1 MVSAISILALL
12 ALSGH
17 VTTYSDGT
25 KELIFVQTLWRH
37 GDRSPT
43 KTFPTDPFQEDAWTF
58 GGGGWGQLSPAGM
71 KQHLNLG
78 KMLRSR
84 YVGDY
89 QFFPTKYNA
98 KQVTTCSSTSTNSEF
113 QIYVRSTD
121 VNRTIISA
129 MSNLLGQYGQ
139 NDGSSVPDVDY
150 PNITGWPTGYVPI
163 AVHTV
168 DDDTDH
174 LGNMEATCPFREQV
188 WNLAKTSDEVKNFIN
203 SEKVQSMLGNLTKFT
218 GQTVDI
224 DNLWIITNALYIEQ
238 IYYNDTI
245 RTKNTWFTDDL
256 YAQADAIN
264 DQVQLYQNGIFKTVP
279 NVVNG
284 HDVGVLTRKVRGG
297 PILDDM
303 VMHMNIK
310 LDCQGKTTPNCTW
323 INNLKNYVYSAHDTT
338 IYAFFSALLIEEYAV
353 KPNGGY
359 PLYSAAVLLELY
371 IDHADN
377 KPYFK
382 MVYHEQENSGFKD
395 ITMGIQG
402 CPNGTSYCSLDI
414 LRNFA
419 QTIKPDQ
426 PIDQWCYTDLDAKHA
441 GMTTVSL
448 FLIAVILAIQNDFMG
463 LF

>member
-1 MVSAISILALL
+1 MN
-12 ALSGH
+12 
-17 VTTYSDGT
+17 
-25 KELIFVQTLWRH
+25 QLWRH

-58 GGGGWGQLSPAGM
+58 GGGGWGQLSPTGM
-71 KQHLNLG
+71 KQHFKLG
-78 KMLRSR
+78 SMLRDQ
-84 YVGDY
+84 YVKQY
-89 QFFPTKYNA
+89 NFLPNKYNS
-98 KQVTTCSSTSTNSEF
+98 K

-139 NDGSSVPDVDY
+139 NDGSSVVDVDY
-150 PNITGWPTGYVPI
+150 PKVDGWPTGYVPI

-174 LGNMEATCPFREQV
+174 LGNMEATCPFRQQV
-188 WNLAKTSDEVKNFIN
+188 WELAKTSDEVKNFTN
-203 SEKVQSMLGNLTKFT
+203 SDVVQSMLAKLTNYT
-218 GQTVDI
+218 GMAVDI

-238 IYYNDTI
+238 IYYNTTI
-245 RTKNTWFTDDL
+245 RQKNTWFTDAF

-279 NVVNG
+279 NTVNG

-297 PILDDM
+297 PILNDM

-310 LDCQGKTTPNCTW
+310 LSCQGQTTPNCTW
-323 INNLKNYVYSAHDTT
+323 INNLRNYVYSAHDTT
-338 IYAFFSALLIEEYAV
+338 IYAFFSALLIEEFAV
-353 KPNGGY
+353 KANGGY

-371 IDHADN
+371 VDHN
-377 KPYFK
+377 EKEKPYFK
-382 MVYHEQENSGFKD
+382 MIYHEQDGDGLNRT
-395 ITMGIQG
+395 ITKGIQG
-402 CPNGTSYCSLDI
+402 CPQDSDYCSLDI

-426 PIDQWCYTDLDAKHA
+426 PIDQWCFTDLDAKHA
-441 GMTTVSL
+441 GITSVSML
-448 FLIAVILAIQNDFMG
+448 LIGMIFAIQNNFFG

>member
-1 MVSAISILALL
+1 MVSAISVLALL
-12 ALSGH
+12 ALTGLA
-17 VTTYSDGT
+17 TTYSDGT

-43 KTFPTDPFQEDAWTF
+43 KTFPTDPYQEDAWTF
-58 GGGGWGQLSPAGM
+58 GGGGWGQLSPTGM
-71 KQHLNLG
+71 RQHYNLG
-78 KMLRSR
+78 KMLRNR
-84 YVGDY
+84 YVNDY
-89 QFFPTKYNA
+89 KFFPTKYNA
-98 KQVTTCSSTSTNSEF
+98 K

-129 MSNLLGQYGQ
+129 MSNLLSQYGQ
-139 NDGSSVPDVDY
+139 DDGSSTPGVDY
-150 PNITGWPTGYVPI
+150 PDITGWPKGYVPI

-174 LGNMEATCPFREQV
+174 LGNMEATCPFRSQV
-188 WNLAKTSDEVKNFIN
+188 WELAKTSDEVNNFIN
-203 SEKVQSMLGNLTKFT
+203 SEKVQTVLGNLTKFT

-238 IYYNDTI
+238 IYFNDTL

-264 DQVQLYQNGIFKTVP
+264 DQVQLYQNGIFKTIP
-279 NVVNG
+279 NVVKG

-297 PILDDM
+297 PILNDM

-310 LDCQGKTTPNCTW
+310 LSCQGQSTPNCTW

-353 KPNGGY
+353 KPSGGY

-371 IDHADN
+371 MDHADN

-382 MVYHEQENSGFKD
+382 MIYHEQDGSGFKV

-402 CPNGTSYCSLDI
+402 CPTDNDYCSLDI
-414 LRNFA
+414 LRTFA
-419 QTIKPDQ
+419 QTINPDQ
-426 PIDQWCYTDLDAKHA
+426 PIDQWCYTDLDSKHA
-441 GMTTVSL
+441 GITTVSML
-448 FLIAVILAIQNDFMG
+448 LVAVILAVQNNFFE

>member
-1 MVSAISILALL
+1 MVSAVSIVVLIALA
-12 ALSGH
+12 GV

-25 KELIFVQTLWRH
+25 KELVFVQTLWRH

-43 KTFPTDPFQEDAWTF
+43 KTFPTDPYQEDAWTF
-58 GGGGWGQLSPAGM
+58 GGGGWGQLSPTGM
-71 KQHLNLG
+71 RQHLNLG
-78 KMLRSR
+78 KMLRAQ
-84 YVGDY
+84 YVTKY
-89 QFFPTKYNA
+89 NFFPTKYNS
-98 KQVTTCSSTSTNSEF
+98 K

-139 NDGSSVPDVDY
+139 NDSSSVAGVDY
-150 PNITGWPTGYVPI
+150 PDVAGWPVGYVPI

-174 LGNMEATCPFREQV
+174 LGNMEATCPFRQQV
-188 WNLAKTSDEVKNFIN
+188 WELAKTSAEVKNFTN
-203 SEKVQSMLGNLTKFT
+203 SALVQSVLSKLTNYT
-218 GQTVDI
+218 GMAVDI

-238 IYYNDTI
+238 IYFNDTI
-245 RTKNTWFTDDL
+245 RQKNTWFTDDFFT
-256 YAQADAIN
+256 QADRVN
-264 DQVQLYQNGIFKTVP
+264 DQIQLFQNGIFNTS
-279 NVVNG
+279 NIVNG

-297 PILDDM
+297 PILNDM

-310 LDCQGKTTPNCTW
+310 LSCQGQTTPNCTW

-353 KPNGGY
+353 KPAGGY
-359 PLYSAAVLLELY
+359 PLYSAAVLIELY
-371 IDHADN
+371 VDSVDK

-382 MVYHEQENSGFKD
+382 MIYHEQDGSGFKD

-402 CPNGTSYCSLDI
+402 CPQNSAYCDLDI

-426 PIDQWCYTDLDAKHA
+426 PIDQWCFTNLNGHA
-441 GMTTVSL
+441 GSAGVSML
-448 FLIAVILAIQNDFMG
+448 LIGVILALQNNIFG